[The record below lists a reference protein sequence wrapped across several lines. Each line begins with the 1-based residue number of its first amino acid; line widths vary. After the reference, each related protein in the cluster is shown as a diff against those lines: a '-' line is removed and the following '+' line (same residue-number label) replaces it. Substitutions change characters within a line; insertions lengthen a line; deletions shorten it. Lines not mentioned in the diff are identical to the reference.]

1 VSLQETPL
9 KLKAVVDD
17 KQKNKMFL
25 GHRIQSSDALNSMS
39 FDKILITTISTKE
52 NPVEILMG
60 KNIDKDKIVVIQ

>member
-17 KQKNKMFL
+17 KQKN
-25 GHRIQSSDALNSMS
+25 
-39 FDKILITTISTKE
+39 KILITTISTKE